1 VSRILPGAYHV
12 KVKPAPQLDGI
23 VAETN
28 FTAFDFLIVTS
39 ARVSDDIVYQVTKAI
54 HGGKDIMAATF
65 PPLRASNPDKMAAK
79 QYPPMQYHP
88 GAIKFYQEI
97 GKWPPKG

>member
-1 VSRILPGAYHV
+1 
-12 KVKPAPQLDGI
+12 
-23 VAETN
+23 
-28 FTAFDFLIVTS
+28 
-39 ARVSDDIVYQVTKAI
+39 
-54 HGGKDIMAATF
+54 
-65 PPLRASNPDKMAAK
+65 MAAK